1 MRSCPYVCLC
11 LQVKWQNMQRQTW
24 TSFRT
29 LRYMYFIW
37 SLYLKKHSFSF
48 KKVKQ
53 KSFVIRNTKQIF
65 DGGNPVLM
73 YETAL
78 TKMFF
83 VTNSLCIS
91 TSIFYEHTKICINF
105 YLTQFLMCKYLHL
118 LSFTNTC
125 ELVWIT
131 TTLVHNIFIF
141 FFVIYIYFQTAF
153 NSICIQ
159 QIAYHFINM

>member
-1 MRSCPYVCLC
+1 
-11 LQVKWQNMQRQTW
+11 
-24 TSFRT
+24 
-29 LRYMYFIW
+29 
-37 SLYLKKHSFSF
+37 
-48 KKVKQ
+48 
-53 KSFVIRNTKQIF
+53 
-65 DGGNPVLM
+65 M

-131 TTLVHNIFIF
+131 ITLVHNIFIF
-141 FFVIYIYFQTAF
+141 FFIFRQHLIVYVFSKQHIILLTCDIYFIF
-153 NSICIQ
+153 VSEGSFCSHSLDKFIEVIH
-159 QIAYHFINM
+159 AYGFCDSQAPTNGTKT

>member
-1 MRSCPYVCLC
+1 
-11 LQVKWQNMQRQTW
+11 
-24 TSFRT
+24 
-29 LRYMYFIW
+29 
-37 SLYLKKHSFSF
+37 
-48 KKVKQ
+48 
-53 KSFVIRNTKQIF
+53 
-65 DGGNPVLM
+65 M

-125 ELVWIT
+125 ELVQIT
-131 TTLVHNIFIF
+131 ITLVHNSFIFFLLYIFIF
-141 FFVIYIYFQTAF
+141 RQHLIVYVFSKQHIILLTCDIYFIF
-153 NSICIQ
+153 VSEGSFCSHSLDKFIEVIH
-159 QIAYHFINM
+159 AYGFCDSQAPTNGTKTKYNTFTVPLV

>member
-1 MRSCPYVCLC
+1 
-11 LQVKWQNMQRQTW
+11 
-24 TSFRT
+24 
-29 LRYMYFIW
+29 
-37 SLYLKKHSFSF
+37 
-48 KKVKQ
+48 
-53 KSFVIRNTKQIF
+53 
-65 DGGNPVLM
+65 M

-105 YLTQFLMCKYLHL
+105 YLTQFLMCKYLHP

-131 TTLVHNIFIF
+131 ITLLQSTIFSYFSLLYRFIF
-141 FFVIYIYFQTAF
+141 RQHLVVHVFSKKHIIFLTCDIYFIF
-153 NSICIQ
+153 VSEGSFCSHSLDKFIEVIH
-159 QIAYHFINM
+159 AYGFCDSQAPTNGTKTKYNTCTVPLV

>member
-1 MRSCPYVCLC
+1 
-11 LQVKWQNMQRQTW
+11 MQKQTW

-48 KKVKQ
+48 KKVKGESQ
-53 KSFVIRNTKQIF
+53 VLQSFVIRNTKQIF
-65 DGGNPVLM
+65 DVGIPVLM

-91 TSIFYEHTKICINF
+91 TSIFYEHPKICINF
-105 YLTQFLMCKYLHL
+105 YLT
-118 LSFTNTC
+118 
-125 ELVWIT
+125 
-131 TTLVHNIFIF
+131 
-141 FFVIYIYFQTAF
+141 
-153 NSICIQ
+153 
-159 QIAYHFINM
+159 